1 MAKRI
6 IYNENARRA
15 LERGMDILAEAVA
28 VTLGPKGRNVVLEK
42 KFGAPQI
49 VNDGVTIA
57 KEIELEDHVENTGVA
72 LIRQAASKTND
83 AAGDGTTTATVLAH
97 AMVKEGLR
105 NVAAG
110 ANAIALKRGVD
121 KATAFLVEKIAEH
134 ARKVEDSKSIA
145 QVGSIS
151 AGNDDEVGQMIAN
164 AMDKVGKEGVISL
177 EEGKSMTT
185 ELEITEG
192 MRFDKGYISPYFV
205 TDTERMEAVL
215 DNPFILLTDKKIGMV
230 QDLVPVLEQVA
241 RSGSPL
247 LIIAEDIEKEALA
260 TLVVNKLRGV
270 LNVTAVKA
278 PGFGD
283 RRKAMLEDIAVL
295 TGGQLIT
302 EDAGLKLEN
311 TKLEMIGKARRI
323 TITKDSTTIV
333 AEGNEVAVKS
343 RCEQIR
349 RQMDETES
357 SYDKEKLQERLA
369 KLAGGVAVIKVGAAT
384 ETEMKDR
391 KLRLEDAINATKAA
405 VEEGIVPG
413 GGTTLAHLTPQLEEW
428 ANSTLKGEELTGAL
442 IVARALAAP
451 LKRIAENAGLNGA
464 VIAERVKEK
473 PFNVGF
479 NAATNEFVD
488 MFEAGIV
495 DPAKVT
501 RSALQNAASIAG
513 MVLTTECIVVDKPE
527 PKEGASA
534 GAGGGMGGGD
544 FDY

>member
-1 MAKRI
+1 MAKSI
-6 IYNENARRA
+6 TYNEDARRA
-15 LERGMDILAEAVA
+15 LERGFDMLAEAVA

-49 VNDGVTIA
+49 INDGVTIA
-57 KEIELEDHVENTGVA
+57 KEIELEDNIENTAVS
-72 LIRQAASKTND
+72 LLRQAASKTND

-97 AMVKEGLR
+97 AIVKEGLR

-110 ANAIALKRGVD
+110 ANPIALKRGID
-121 KATAFLVEKIAEH
+121 HAAAFLVDKIA
-134 ARKVEDSKSIA
+134 AQAQPVGDSGAIA
-145 QVGSIS
+145 QVGTIS
-151 AGNDDEVGQMIAN
+151 AGNDAEVGKMIAE
-164 AMDKVGKEGVISL
+164 AMEKVGREGVISL

-215 DNPFILLTDKKIGMV
+215 DEPMILITDKKITLV

-241 RSGSPL
+241 RSGKPL
-247 LIIAEDIEKEALA
+247 LIISEDIEKEALA
-260 TLVVNKLRGV
+260 TLVVNRMRGV
-270 LNVTAVKA
+270 LNVAAVKA

-302 EDAGLKLEN
+302 EDAGLKLDN
-311 TKLEMIGKARRI
+311 VQLDMLGTARRV
-323 TITKDSTTIV
+323 TLTKDNTTIV
-333 AEGNEVAVKS
+333 AEGNEAAVKA

-349 RQMDETES
+349 RQIEESES
-357 SYDKEKLQERLA
+357 SYDQEKLQERLA
-369 KLAGGVAVIKVGAAT
+369 KLSGGVAVIKVGAAT

-413 GGTTLAHLTPQLEEW
+413 GGTTLASLAPELETW
-428 ANSTLKGEELTGAL
+428 ASGNLSGEELTGAM
-442 IVARALAAP
+442 IVTRALAAP
-451 LKRIAENAGLNGA
+451 LKRIAENAGQNGA
-464 VIAERVKEK
+464 VIVERVKEK
-473 PFNVGF
+473 DFKVGF
-479 NAATNEFVD
+479 DAATNEFAD
-488 MFEAGIV
+488 MFAVGVV

-501 RSALQNAASIAG
+501 RSALQNAASIAS
-513 MVLTTECIVVDKPE
+513 MVLTTECIVVDMPE
-527 PKEGASA
+527 KDAA
-534 GAGGGMGGGD
+534 
-544 FDY
+544 